1 MPMRVLVVRV
11 GAMGDVLHALPA
23 VAALRRARPTW
34 EIGWAVDR
42 RWMPLLEGDGRRP
55 GANRLHV
62 VPTKD
67 WAARPVSLRTLEQIR
82 SLRAE
87 LRAARYDMCVDM
99 QGTIRSAVIGWM
111 ALTRQL
117 VGYRDPREAAAGWLY
132 GRRMDRRG
140 RHVVEQGCALL
151 CDALGVELVPGAV
164 ELPVNGEAER
174 WCDELLR
181 GLGPICVLAPTAGWG
196 AKMWP
201 AERYG
206 RVARELTDRGYTV
219 LVNESGAH
227 DVVADGVVEASGGA
241 AVTVRSS
248 VAEMVALLRRASL
261 VIAGDTGPLHLAAA
275 LERPVLGL
283 FGPTD
288 PARNGPYGTRAR
300 VLRDPGSVTNHSRT
314 KAADAGLLRI
324 EVEDVVR
331 AAMELLQADGMD
343 AVGGGSVR

>member
-42 RWMPLLEGDGRRP
+42 RWLPLLEGDGRRP

-67 WAARPVSLRTLEQIR
+67 WSARPVSLRTLEQIR

-87 LRAARYDMCVDM
+87 LRGARYDMCVDM

-117 VGYRDPREAAAGWLY
+117 VGYGHPREAAAVWLY
-132 GRRMDRRG
+132 GRRIERRG
-140 RHVVEQGCALL
+140 THVVEQGCCLL
-151 CDALGVELVPGAV
+151 GDALGVDLVPGAV
-164 ELPVNGEAER
+164 ELPVSGEAER
-174 WCDELLR
+174 WCDALLR
-181 GLGPICVLAPTAGWG
+181 GLGRICVLAPTAGWG

-206 RVARELTDRGYTV
+206 AVARELSERGYTV
-219 LVNESGAH
+219 LVNASGA
-227 DVVADGVVEASGGA
+227 DDAVANGVVEASGGA
-241 AVTVRSS
+241 AVTVQSN
-248 VAEMVALLRRASL
+248 VAEMVALLRRAAL
-261 VIAGDTGPLHLAAA
+261 VIAGDTGPLHVAAA

-288 PARNGPYGTRAR
+288 PARNGPFGTRAR
-300 VLRDPGSVTNHSRT
+300 VLRDASSVTDHTRT
-314 KAADAGLLRI
+314 KGTEAGLLRI
-324 EVEDVVR
+324 GVDDVVR
-331 AAMELLQADGMD
+331 TAMELLEADGMD
-343 AVGGGSVR
+343 AVGGGGVR